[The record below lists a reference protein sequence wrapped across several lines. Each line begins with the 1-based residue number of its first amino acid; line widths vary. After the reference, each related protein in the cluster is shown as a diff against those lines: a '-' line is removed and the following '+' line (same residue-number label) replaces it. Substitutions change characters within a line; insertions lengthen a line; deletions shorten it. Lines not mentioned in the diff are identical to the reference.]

1 MINDIPNAFMKT
13 PVHQDEGYER
23 IIMNIWGSVV
33 YILCE
38 ISSEIYEPYVRFDMK
53 NGDKIIYVS
62 MFKAL

>member
-38 ISSEIYEPYVRFDMK
+38 ISSEIYKPCLRFDNK
-53 NGDKIIYVS
+53 NEKKSY
-62 MFKAL
+62 MCAC